1 MSATQSFFN
10 KRDNKRDKLR
20 KVTWNKSI
28 ATRGEEWLYLLIE
41 PCPLMNLPMAVGE
54 EEEKTFYVSVELENG
69 IIIKGIKE
77 MKTLRLISEIP
88 TP

>member
-1 MSATQSFFN
+1 
-10 KRDNKRDKLR
+10 
-20 KVTWNKSI
+20 
-28 ATRGEEWLYLLIE
+28 
-41 PCPLMNLPMAVGE
+41 MAVGE
-54 EEEKTFYVSVELENG
+54 EEERTFYVLVELENG